1 MTSFKKFKSVLVPEF
16 IINKKLLLAAFID
29 DIKKSNE
36 KINKWLEEN
45 DPAII
50 VKCKKL
56 GGFFFSKT
64 SLLYVLANVNESII
78 QVMVKEEYLYIYK
91 AAANLCLFLS
101 IIGFIICLVCNIMI
115 FVHFLWNIKY
125 YCNAQIPDYNPTS
138 VFSSKAMLLSKKLW
152 TVLLLLANAVV
163 LLAAINN
170 LVGNYIGERPMVKV
184 GRAVR
189 KAVEA
194 NKAASGL

>member
-1 MTSFKKFKSVLVPEF
+1 
-16 IINKKLLLAAFID
+16 
-29 DIKKSNE
+29 
-36 KINKWLEEN
+36 
-45 DPAII
+45 
-50 VKCKKL
+50 
-56 GGFFFSKT
+56 
-64 SLLYVLANVNESII
+64 
-78 QVMVKEEYLYIYK
+78 MVKEEYLYIYK
-91 AAANLCLFLS
+91 EAANLCLFLS

-152 TVLLLLANAVV
+152 TALLLLANVVV